1 MEPVSSV
8 IVGLL
13 IIVGT
18 GTLTKVG
25 ENITDETVK
34 LAQSLWQTLQRKL
47 PNSQTAKAIRAGQ
60 EIDYQQA
67 VIDVEVIVSDTN
79 NPDVAKLLDQVR
91 SLLSNNKELAL
102 KVEKAEKAVAKS
114 QQKNMQLNRDNSQ
127 GYQFNNKVESP
138 IIGGNHTHTHIYG
151 SKSD

>member
-25 ENITDETVK
+25 ENITDKTVQ
-34 LAQSLWQTLQRKL
+34 LARSLWQTLQHKF
-47 PNSQTAKAIRAGQ
+47 PNSQTVKAIQAGK

-67 VIDVEVIVSDTN
+67 VIDVKAIASDTS
-79 NPDVAKLLDQVR
+79 NPDVAKLLDEVR

-102 KVEKAEKAVAKS
+102 KVEKAVAKN

-127 GYQFNNKVESP
+127 GYQFNNKVEAP
-138 IIGGNHTHTHIYG
+138 IIGGNHTHNHIYG
-151 SKSD
+151 TKSD